1 MQADNDIV
9 ESTMRKIGVV
19 AEYSGKRRGRA
30 AAVNINKSRAQP
42 GNEAENGR
50 YGAVKGR
57 YRAIICPIR
66 QGLLPGDAGR

>member
-1 MQADNDIV
+1 
-9 ESTMRKIGVV
+9 MRR
-19 AEYSGKRRGRA
+19 RRGRA